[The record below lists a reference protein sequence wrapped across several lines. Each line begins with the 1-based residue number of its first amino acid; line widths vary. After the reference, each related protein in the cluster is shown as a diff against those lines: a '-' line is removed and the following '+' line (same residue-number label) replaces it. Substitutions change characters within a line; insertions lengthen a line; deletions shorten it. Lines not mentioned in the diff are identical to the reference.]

1 MQINKIYYPH
11 RIPFST
17 LGKCD
22 VCTSPGEKI
31 YSLPFSKYL
40 GLVCCSDKNCSNTL
54 KISMQKTTIPLD
66 KLVEK
71 YGEDIKIKR
80 SDGTEENGWKI
91 ISYAYKLEDE
101 ENFWLY
107 VGKDRKTKCIRV
119 SDLL

>member
-1 MQINKIYYPH
+1 
-11 RIPFST
+11 
-17 LGKCD
+17 
-22 VCTSPGEKI
+22 
-31 YSLPFSKYL
+31 
-40 GLVCCSDKNCSNTL
+40 
-54 KISMQKTTIPLD
+54 MQKTTIPLD

-107 VGKDRKTKCIRV
+107 VGKDRKTKCIRI